1 MCGANYLAEERNKA
15 QFDVSE
21 MKIVWASSRH
31 AFERS
36 DRIARLVASDPGMFV
51 PAIKGQGTGEQQQKW
66 LPLAYKMEIIGCSA
80 QTELGHGSNVQGLET
95 TATIDPQTDEFIIHS
110 PTLSS
115 SKVIDYKTQQNRLFP
130 LVAFAYAFRFVG
142 EWLKW
147 LYTNVTQRLQ
157 ANDFSTLPEAHA
169 CTTGVDWLFTT
180 HHYSLT
186 MTWLMR
192 FEQPCWMDASN

>member
-115 SKVIDYKTQQNRLFP
+115 SKSACSGSTRFLSDSQHSLIIDGKDHGVHGFIVQLRSFDHVRIPRNQMLM
-130 LVAFAYAFRFVG
+130 RFVG

-169 CTTGVDWLFTT
+169 CTTG
-180 HHYSLT
+180 
-186 MTWLMR
+186 
-192 FEQPCWMDASN
+192 